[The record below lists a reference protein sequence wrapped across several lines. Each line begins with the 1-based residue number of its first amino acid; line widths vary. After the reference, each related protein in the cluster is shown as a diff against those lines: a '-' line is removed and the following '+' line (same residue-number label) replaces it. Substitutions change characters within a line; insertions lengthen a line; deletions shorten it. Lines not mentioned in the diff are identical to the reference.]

1 MNAKYEIVIG
11 LEVHAELATRSKL
24 FCRCKNV
31 SDDLLAPPNSAIC
44 PVCTGLP
51 GALPVINEAAVI
63 STIKVGHSLGATIP
77 AVTKWDRKNYFYP
90 DLPKGYQISQY
101 DVPLV
106 SGGTL
111 EWFGRDGKTQSVAIT
126 RVHLEEDTGKLTH
139 PAGADYS
146 LIDYNRSSIPLL
158 ELVTEPVITSATEAR
173 EFCEAYQRLL
183 RMVGVASADMEKGQM
198 RCEANI
204 SLIPVGTPIE
214 NRLSGTKVEV
224 KNLNSFRSLERA
236 ILYEAERQ
244 SEALD
249 SGEKLT
255 QETRGWDENK
265 GQTYSMRKKESS
277 DDYRYFPEPDLP
289 PLATQEY
296 NLTGSD
302 EYKEWLAEYQGLLEL
317 GLDAGTVFVVMTD
330 APRAQYLR
338 TVGLENQSPVVA
350 GLLFQ
355 WLAQEPKVM
364 NIAAEV
370 FLAAMKDLSE
380 QKISSAVLKQ
390 ALGSEKPFEE
400 AIVVATADATVDNIT
415 EVIAGVLGREVA
427 AVADYKAGNERILG
441 FLVGQVKK
449 ATGGKGDPG
458 EINIELKRQLE
469 G

>member
-1 MNAKYEIVIG
+1 MNVKYEIVIG

-44 PVCTGLP
+44 PVCIGLP

-214 NRLSGTKVEV
+214 NRLTGTKVEV

-265 GQTYSMRKKESS
+265 GQTYSMRKKETS

-289 PLATQEY
+289 PLATQEFNKPDSLY
-296 NLTGSD
+296 RVWLSDYAHLLSQGVDPGS
-302 EYKEWLAEYQGLLEL
+302 
-317 GLDAGTVFVVMTD
+317 VFVAMTD
-330 APRAQYLR
+330 ERRLQYMNQVKRRELR
-338 TVGLENQSPVVA
+338 PAVLSALIG
-350 GLLFQ
+350 
-355 WLAQEPKVM
+355 WLVQEPKVLE
-364 NIAAEV
+364 IPIEV
-370 FLAAMKDLSE
+370 FISVMTDLVDRT
-380 QKISSAVLKQ
+380 ITPAIIKQ
-390 ALGSEKPFEE
+390 ALASDKPFGE
-400 AIVVATADATVDNIT
+400 AIVTATADATVDNLT
-415 EVIAGVLGREVA
+415 EVIVGVLGREVA
-427 AVADYKAGNERILG
+427 AVADFKAGNERIIG

-458 EINIELKRQLE
+458 EINVELKRQLE